1 MRFRQQASPTSTW
14 RKRLATLLLAGAAP
28 LLALAQATAP
38 ATTAEPAA
46 AANTAANPAA
56 SAAPI
61 TILGISSSQQGG
73 ADVVRID
80 LSAPLAAVPTG
91 FSVQTPPR
99 VALDLPLV
107 VNGVGKPVID
117 INQGNL
123 RSVAIAQ
130 SGDRTRLVLNLR
142 QPANYRTELQGKV
155 LVVVLDNASAP
166 TVAATAGDAVHFAAP
181 QNADR
186 LPLRDIDF
194 RRGADGAGRVVVALA
209 STQVGVDI
217 RQQGQSLVV
226 EFLRS
231 SLPDTLRRRLD
242 VADFGTP
249 VQSVATFQSGDRVRM
264 VVEPRGNWEHSAY
277 QSDNQFVLEVRPL
290 KPDPN
295 KLTQGPGFAGEKLSL
310 NFQNIEVRA
319 LLQVIAD
326 FTNFNVVTSDTVTG
340 SVTLRLKDVPWDQAL
355 DIIMQ
360 SKGLGVRKNGN
371 VLWIAPKDELAAKE
385 QLELESKKK
394 LAELEPVRT
403 QSFQL
408 NYARADEVAKG
419 LSGQTQGGSASN
431 SSSGGGAGSSGSSA
445 GSGSSSSGN
454 NAQRILSPRGSV
466 IFETRTNQLFVTDIP
481 SKLEEVQALIAK
493 IDIPVRQVLIEA
505 RIVEADD
512 KFGRTLGVKLG
523 ASDLRGIQ
531 GGIPG
536 YSVGGGNYL
545 TVGGGSVADRSVG
558 SSVANQTLQTG
569 RTGAAALTAAYN
581 NSNFVNLP
589 ANGINSVFGGQSISS
604 FALSLFSPAAN
615 RFLNLELSA
624 LEADGKGKIISSP
637 RVITADQ
644 TKAIIEQGTELPYQV
659 ATSSGATSIQFRKAN
674 LKLEVKPQITPEGSV
689 IMVLDINKDSV
700 GQSTPSGFAIDTKH
714 VQTEVLVENGGT
726 VVIGGIFTQTETS
739 DTTKVPLLGDVPYVG
754 ALFRNTV
761 KAAVKTELLIFITPK
776 IVTDRAAV
784 R

>member
-1 MRFRQQASPTSTW
+1 MNTLQETTTMPKW
-14 RKRLATLLLAGAAP
+14 RARLVAVVLACAAP
-28 LLALAQATAP
+28 MAVLAQATPPAAAPAP
-38 ATTAEPAA
+38 ATPAGVTITA
-46 AANTAANPAA
+46 
-56 SAAPI
+56 
-61 TILGISSSQQGG
+61 ISSSQQAG
-73 ADVVRID
+73 ADVVRIE
-80 LSAPLAAVPTG
+80 LSEALTALPTG
-91 FSVQTPPR
+91 FAVQAPPR
-99 VALDLPLV
+99 IALDLP
-107 VNGVGKPVID
+107 GVGNALGKSVVD

-123 RSVAIAQ
+123 RSVAVAQ
-130 SGDRTRLVLNLR
+130 AGERTRLVLNLR
-142 QPANYRTELQGKV
+142 QAANYRTELQGKV
-155 LVVVLDNASAP
+155 LVVVLDNAGA
-166 TVAATAGDAVHFAAP
+166 VAAAPVPNDAVHFAAP
-181 QNADR
+181 QNQDR

-194 RRGADGAGRVVVALA
+194 RRGGDGAGRVVVALA

-231 SLPDTLRRRLD
+231 SLPETLRRRLD

-249 VQSVATFQSGDRVRM
+249 VQSVTTFQSGDRVRM

-277 QSDNQFVLEVRPL
+277 QSDNQFVLEVRPV
-290 KPDPN
+290 KADPN
-295 KLTQGPGFAGEKLSL
+295 KLTQGPGFTGEKLSL

-340 SVTLRLKDVPWDQAL
+340 NVTLRLKDVPWDQAL

-394 LAELEPVRT
+394 IAELEPVRT

-419 LSGQTQGGSASN
+419 LGGQSGTGSSSRSDSSGAAG
-431 SSSGGGAGSSGSSA
+431 SSSGAGGTGAG
-445 GSGSSSSGN
+445 GN
-454 NAQRILSPRGSV
+454 SQGQRILSPRGSV

-481 SKLEEVQALIAK
+481 SKLEEIQVLIAK

-523 ASDLRGIQ
+523 GSDLRGIQ

-536 YSVGGGNYL
+536 YSVSGGNYV
-545 TVGGGSVADRSVG
+545 TVGGNSVG
-558 SSVANQTLQTG
+558 VANQTLQTG
-569 RTGAAALTAAYN
+569 LTGTAATAAAYA

-589 ANGINSVFGGQSISS
+589 GSTINSVFGGQSLPS

-644 TKAIIEQGTELPYQV
+644 NKAIIEQGTELPYQV

-700 GQSTPSGFAIDTKH
+700 GQSTPQGFAIDTKH

-726 VVIGGIFTQTETS
+726 VVIGGIFTQTDS
-739 DTTKVPLLGDVPYVG
+739 SAVNKVPFLGDVPYVG
-754 ALFRNTV
+754 ALFRNTAKV
-761 KAAVKTELLIFITPK
+761 STKTELLIFITPK
-776 IVTDRAAV
+776 IVTERAAA